1 MFKNYL
7 KIAARNLIRHRAFTI
22 INILGLSLGLACC
35 ILLSFY
41 IMHQLSYDK
50 HHAYG
55 DRLYLVAAHSNMG
68 TSEYMSTLSA
78 PYAPTLKADFGE
90 VEQSARLF
98 VNFMDEKALL
108 QVHED
113 GKTVKSFFQD
123 KGYQIDSTFFE
134 LFTYQFVEGD
144 ARYAMRGPDAMVISA
159 ELAHKLFGNSP
170 ALNRTVQV
178 SGSAGNPQL
187 FQVTGVYKSE
197 EPSHI
202 DAQYF
207 IPLSAGWM
215 GDFLRQAALDMAN
228 NNMFHTYIK
237 LAPGTDLAQLE
248 AKLPAFI
255 ERHAGEALKSTGRQR
270 SLILSNVA
278 DIHLDSRFKA
288 VVTPTSSMTYLYILG
303 SIALFTLVIACVNFM
318 NLSTALSVKRA
329 AEVGMRK
336 VLGAERGALMGQFL
350 VESVVLALL
359 SLFASLWIV
368 SMLLPLFNYISGHS
382 FSFMELLTPT
392 TALFFLALALAT
404 GLLSGIYPALFLSG
418 YKPALV
424 LKGKFS
430 NSLSGVALRK
440 GLVVFQFFI
449 ALCLMVSTFII
460 EEQMQY
466 LKNKP
471 LGFIKDQ
478 QIIVPLRSEA
488 AKNSYSTYRNELVN
502 DRLITAAAGADVYPG
517 IMNATDVLLHKDGET
532 MEQAKIVYRT
542 SVDFEYLKTMGFE
555 LAQGRMFSREFPAD
569 TNMRVVVNEALLEK
583 FEMDPATAIGQ
594 GLAFTWQ
601 GQEYRFEIVGVVK
614 NFHFMSLH
622 QPIEPYMF
630 QLKNQPRFNYLV
642 ARVDMEQVD
651 HVLASMEQKWKAVGP
666 DEPFEFTFLNED
678 FQKNYKAEQ
687 QMAMI
692 VRAFTGTAI
701 LISCLGLFGLAAFSV
716 QQRTKEI
723 GVRKVLGASVTSIVT
738 LVSKDFIKL
747 VGIAMVLAFPL
758 AWYAMNRWLDD
769 FAYRITVPWWVFI
782 VSAVLAV
789 LIAFLTVSSQA
800 IKAAFMNPVN
810 SLRNE

>member
-1 MFKNYL
+1 MIKNYL
-7 KIAARNLIRHRAFTI
+7 KIAVRNLLRHRAFTV

-41 IMHQLSYDK
+41 IKYQLSYDK
-50 HHAYG
+50 HHANG
-55 DRLYLVAAHSNMG
+55 DRLYLVAGHTNVASY
-68 TSEYMSTLSA
+68 EYMAALSA
-78 PYAPTLKADFGE
+78 PYAPTLKADFAE
-90 VEQSARLF
+90 IEQSTRLF

-113 GKTVKSFFQD
+113 GKAVKSFFQD
-123 KGYQIDSTFFE
+123 KGYQVDSTFFD
-134 LFTYQFVEGD
+134 LFTYQFVEGSP
-144 ARYAMRGPDAMVISA
+144 RYAMHSPDAMVISE

-170 ALNRTVQV
+170 ALNRTVQI
-178 SGSAGNPQL
+178 SGTEGAPQRFL
-187 FQVTGVYKSE
+187 ITGVYKSE
-197 EPSHI
+197 QPSHI

-207 IPLSAGWM
+207 IPLSACWIGQ
-215 GDFLRQAALDMAN
+215 FLRESSLDMAN

-237 LAPGTDLAQLE
+237 LVPGADLAQLE
-248 AKLPAFI
+248 AKFPTFI
-255 ERHAGEALKSTGRQR
+255 DRHAGEELRSSGRQL
-270 SLILSNVA
+270 SLILINVA

-288 VVTPTSSMTYLYILG
+288 VVSPTSSIMYLYILG

-329 AEVGMRK
+329 SEVGMRK
-336 VLGAERGALMGQFL
+336 VLGAQRGALMSQFL
-350 VESVVLALL
+350 VESVVLSIL
-359 SLFASLWIV
+359 SLLASLWIV

-382 FSFMELLTPT
+382 FSFIELLTPT
-392 TALFFLALALAT
+392 FALFFLGLALAT

-471 LGFIKDQ
+471 LGFVKDQ
-478 QIIVPLRSEA
+478 QVIVPLRSEA
-488 AKNSYSTYRNELVN
+488 AKNAYSAFRNELVN
-502 DRLITAAAGADVYPG
+502 DRLVNDASGTDVYPG
-517 IMNATDVLLHKDGET
+517 IANVTDVLLYKDGET
-532 MEQAKIVYRT
+532 MQNARIVYRT
-542 SVDFEYLKTMGFE
+542 SVDYDYQNTMDFEI
-555 LAQGRMFSREFPAD
+555 AQGRWFSRQFPAD
-569 TNMRVVVNEALLEK
+569 TNLRVVVNEKLLEK
-583 FEMDPATAIGQ
+583 FEIDPESAVGK
-594 GLAFTWQ
+594 GLFFDWQ
-601 GQEYRFEIVGVVK
+601 GQQYRYEIIGVLK

-622 QPIEPYMF
+622 QPIQPYMF
-630 QLKNQPRFNYLV
+630 NLKKQPAFNYLV
-642 ARVDMEQVD
+642 ANIQMDRVDE
-651 HVLASMEQKWKAVGP
+651 VLASMEQKWKAAGP
-666 DEPFEFTFLNED
+666 DEPFEYSFLDED
-678 FQKNYKAEQ
+678 FQKNYQAEQ
-687 QMAMI
+687 QMAII

-723 GVRKVLGASVTSIVT
+723 GVRKVLGASVTSIVG

-747 VGIAMVLAFPL
+747 VGFAMVLAFPL

-769 FAYRITVPWWVFI
+769 FAYRISVPWWVF
-782 VSAVLAV
+782 VLSGGLAV
-789 LIAFLTVSSQA
+789 AIAFLTVSSQA
-800 IKAAFMNPVN
+800 IKAAFMNPVK